1 MRPDNVA
8 YVMYTSGSTGK
19 PKGVTI
25 THANLVNG
33 VSRLAEA
40 VGLRPGS
47 RMLCA
52 TSVNFDVSA
61 FEVFSALGVGATVD
75 VVEDILEL
83 AKRDGW
89 TGSALQA
96 VPSVFAE
103 ILDQVSGRLHVDTVV
118 LGGDA
123 LPATL
128 LEKVRDAI
136 PGVRLMQAYG
146 QTEDFYAT
154 TYPVPEDWSGTGNVP
169 IGRPLGNMRAYVLG
183 PGLAPVPV
191 GVVGELY
198 VGGAVGRGYHG
209 RPGLTAERFVADP
222 FGPAGERMY
231 RTGDLVRWTTDGQ
244 LEYLGRGDSQLKI
257 RGFRVEPAEIE
268 AALLAHPGVAQ
279 AVVLVREGRGTGGR
293 QLVGYVVPAYGG
305 DTGDPDLRA
314 GVEVAEVR
322 RFVAARLPEYMV
334 PSALVVLDR
343 MPLDLNGKVDRRALP
358 EPEFAA
364 GEYRA
369 PRTPEERT
377 LAAVYAEVLGLDRV
391 GLDDDFFAIGGD
403 SIRSIQVVA
412 RARARG
418 VEISPR
424 QVFESRTV
432 AELAAGARV
441 GAATAPEELA
451 ELEGGGVGWMPL
463 PPAGAYLLEA
473 GGAIDRFSMSA
484 LLELPEAID
493 AAGLAATLGAVL
505 DHHDILRSRLVI
517 QDGRPGLVADPP

>member
-25 THANLVNG
+25 THFG
-33 VSRLAEA
+33 VMNDALSLARTMDLTA
-40 VGLRPGS
+40 GS
-47 RMLCA
+47 RMLFA

-61 FEVFSALGVGATVD
+61 FEVFSALGVGATVEVMRD
-75 VVEDILEL
+75 VLEL
-83 AKRDGW
+83 GERDGW
-89 TGSALQA
+89 TGSVISA

-103 ILDQVSGRLHVDTVV
+103 LVDEIADRTSVETVV
-118 LGGDA
+118 FAGEVLTSAFVERVRAA
-123 LPATL
+123 L
-128 LEKVRDAI
+128 
-136 PGVRLMQAYG
+136 PGVRVVNGYG
-146 QTEDFYAT
+146 QSETFYAT
-154 TYPVPEDWSGTGNVP
+154 AFALAPSAPWNGTGNAP

-231 RTGDLVRWTTDGQ
+231 RTGDLARWTTDGE
-244 LEYLGRGDSQLKI
+244 LECVGRADSQVKV
-257 RGFRVEPAEIE
+257 RGLRIEPAEVE
-268 AALLAHPGVAQ
+268 AALAAHPGVAR
-279 AVVLVREGRGTGGR
+279 ALVLVREGRR
-293 QLVGYVVPAYGG
+293 PEDKRLVGYVVPAHGHG
-305 DTGDPDLRA
+305 ADDSDLRA
-314 GVEVAEVR
+314 GVDVAEVR

-412 RARARG
+412 RARTRG
-418 VEISPR
+418 VEITPR
-424 QVFESRTV
+424 QVFERRTV
-432 AELAAGARV
+432 AELAATART
-441 GAATAPEELA
+441 GTADVLDEFD
-451 ELEGGGVGWMPL
+451 GGGIGWMPL
-463 PPAGAYLLEA
+463 TPVGAYLTEL
-473 GGAIDRFSMSA
+473 GGGIGRFSMSMMVD
-484 LLELPEAID
+484 LPDGID
-493 AAGLAATLGAVL
+493 AAGLTATLGAVL